1 MNVIK
6 SFHSILRNGKFLGN
20 RFMFYASSLWKPSL
34 MFYVLV
40 RPFPGNGSSHLL
52 SLSLR
57 NFAPNFSF
65 HQADDGQIESLSSTC
80 SRPASPGWIGEREI
94 WVKFSK
100 KTID

>member
-1 MNVIK
+1 MNINK
-6 SFHSILRNGKFLGN
+6 SFHSILRKGEFLGN
-20 RFMFYASSLWKPSL
+20 RFMFYASSLWKPSI

-65 HQADDGQIESLSSTC
+65 HQADDGQIEFPSPSS
-80 SRPASPGWIGEREI
+80 SKPASPSWIGEREI
-94 WVKFSK
+94 WVKFSA